1 MDQHRKELK
10 KRYPTFESFNNQ
22 FEVPQSLVDD
32 ILAEAKKQSIEP
44 KDDDELRRTVPYL
57 RTQLKALI
65 ARDIWEM
72 NEYFQIINQ
81 YNDIVQ
87 KALQLIE
94 G

>member
-1 MDQHRKELK
+1 M
-10 KRYPTFESFNNQ
+10 FS
-22 FEVPQSLVDD
+22 
-32 ILAEAKKQSIEP
+32 
-44 KDDDELRRTVPYL
+44 TVPYL

>member
-1 MDQHRKELK
+1 M
-10 KRYPTFESFNNQ
+10 
-22 FEVPQSLVDD
+22 PQSLVDD